1 MSFFHYFAGC
11 LSLVNGDDEICMEQ
25 HFTTPKSVFFLWQMG
40 YVSETTE
47 AIGICVWILNLAPPP
62 PGKQGPRILHNW
74 GGGGLRGVVRSSGCT
89 NVTTNL
95 HFPLS

>member
-62 PGKQGPRILHNW
+62 VNRDHEFCII
-74 GGGGLRGVVRSSGCT
+74 GGGEGYAVLLGVADVQM
-89 NVTTNL
+89 
-95 HFPLS
+95 